1 MAKYLSAIRA
11 TIRQFLRDEFQ
22 SGEAFDFEEDE
33 LDLHISEALSEISE
47 RCPYEVKETLYAV
60 AKSGTATATSI
71 SHLIDTT
78 KSQFVGS
85 DVGKSIYNTT
95 DKTTAKITAY
105 NSTSDVTLDTNIMAE
120 DESYEIYCADGAG
133 FKDLNISSITDLLG
147 VDEVEYKTRMTPRNP
162 RNFTVFGDILTLDIS
177 FTPTDG
183 DEVFVYCHKLHQ
195 LTESSSTLKPQLE
208 RLLVLGVAGKAAI
221 AKAQSHINK
230 VNIGGGRTAVDL
242 HNWGLA
248 KLALYRAGLDRITEP
263 NVYREYPKS

>member
-11 TIRQFLRDEFQ
+11 IARQLLRDEFV
-22 SGEAFDFEEDE
+22 SGQDFDWKDDE
-33 LDLHISEALSEISE
+33 LDLHIGECLSEISE

-60 AKSGTATATSI
+60 AKSGNATATTEN
-71 SHLIDTT
+71 HLVDTT
-78 KSQFVGS
+78 KSQFVAG
-85 DVGKSIYNTT
+85 DVGKSVYNTT
-95 DKTTAKITAY
+95 DKTTAKITAC

-133 FKDLNISSITDLLG
+133 FKDLNIGSITNLLD
-147 VDEVEYKTRMTPRNP
+147 VDEVEYRTRRTPRDL
-162 RNFTVFGDILTLDIS
+162 RNFTVFGNILTLDIS

-195 LTESSSTLKPQLE
+195 LTESSPTLKPQLE

-230 VNIGGGRTAVDL
+230 INLGGGRTAIDL

-263 NVYREYPKS
+263 NVYKEYPKD